1 VAVAVNTD
9 GRRRGPGIAIQPS
22 ETEVFWDEFLRSLA
36 DRGLRGVKLII
47 AGDHKGLK
55 GAAAKAPG
63 ATVQRCR
70 VHFMRNALACGGKK
84 DRPIVRRH
92 SRRHLIRTRWQAQKP
107 NGPS

>member
-1 VAVAVNTD
+1 
-9 GRRRGPGIAIQPS
+9 
-22 ETEVFWDEFLRSLA
+22 VFKGEFLRSLA

-63 ATVQRCR
+63 VTVQHCR
-70 VHFMRNALACGGKK
+70 VHFMRNARWPASAK
-84 DRPIVRRH
+84 RTVQSSRRH
-92 SRRHLIRTRWQAQKP
+92 SGRHLIRTRWQAQKP